1 MATAAKRS
9 RQQRALD
16 VLEKQLKNGVKT
28 EKGTMDTKTPL
39 TDSDKKRIEKE
50 IGILK
55 TKV

>member
-9 RQQRALD
+9 RQQRVLV
-16 VLEKQLKNGVKT
+16 VLENQLKNGVKT
-28 EKGTMDTKTPL
+28 EKGTMDTKVPL

-50 IGILK
+50 ITNLK